1 METGYSIGQL
11 AKAAGVPVKTLR
23 YYSNIGLLEPAAI
36 TEAKYRRYRDR
47 DVVKVALIR
56 SLRSLG
62 FSLDVIREVM
72 HNRQT
77 ARDVVQLQLEV
88 LESQRRSIQRQI
100 AVLRVVNEQS
110 TDADVLDQVHLAHAA
125 ASLSSAE
132 RDAQIARYI
141 SQLAGRRPK
150 RHLGA
155 RLFREIAL
163 ADIPEE
169 LNPAQLE
176 AWIRLSAI
184 MQDPSM
190 KRLQRRALSSFPST
204 GSGTVSAADFFASTT
219 ALTRQIAEL
228 AAEGALSSDSRVR
241 ALAVA
246 WAKTNARAFG
256 QRYSRSFMRWLHLNR
271 QVLLEPGIGEMFRTI
286 SLLHDWPEVDWI
298 AAHRLLFDA
307 LALEGSRSQS
317 GAPARALR
325 Q

>member
-77 ARDVVQLQLEV
+77 AREVVQLQLAV

-100 AVLRVVNEQS
+100 AVLRVVNGQS
-110 TDADVLDQVHLAHAA
+110 TDADVLDQVRLAHAA

-132 RDAQIARYI
+132 RDAQIAGYI
-141 SQLAGRRPK
+141 SQLGRRSK
-150 RHLGA
+150 KHLGT
-155 RLFREIAL
+155 RLIREIAL
-163 ADIPEE
+163 ADLPEE

-190 KRLQRRALSSFPST
+190 QRLQRRAMSSFPAT
-204 GSGTVSAADFFASTT
+204 GSGTVSPADFHASTT
-219 ALTRQIAEL
+219 ALTRQIGEL
-228 AAEGALSSDSRVR
+228 AAEGASSSDSRVR

-246 WAKTNARAFG
+246 WAKTHARAFG
-256 QRYSRSFMRWLHLNR
+256 QRYSRSFMRRLHLNR
-271 QVLLEPGIGEMFRTI
+271 QVLLEPGIGEMFRAI
-286 SLLHDWPEVDWI
+286 SLLHDWPPIDWV
-298 AAHRLLFDA
+298 AANRLLFDA
-307 LALEGSRSQS
+307 VALEGSRSQS